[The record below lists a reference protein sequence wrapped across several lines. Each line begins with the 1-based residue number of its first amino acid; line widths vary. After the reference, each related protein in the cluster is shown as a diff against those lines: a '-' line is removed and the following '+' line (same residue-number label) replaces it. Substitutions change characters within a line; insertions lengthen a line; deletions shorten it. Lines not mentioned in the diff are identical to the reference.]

1 MKSNDALFKK
11 NQAYD
16 VNEKSERLNGNETF
30 RFYNKYLK
38 RQIEKLKD
46 KKVGD

>member
-11 NQAYD
+11 NTAYA

-38 RQIEKLKD
+38 RQLEKIKD
-46 KKVGD
+46 KKR